1 MKKAPPIRL
10 LLVDDHFVVRMGLA
24 SLLNSQADM
33 KVVAEA
39 ANGPEAI
46 ALYAQHLPD
55 IVLMDLRLPGMS
67 GAECTAAI
75 CTRFPEARVIVLTT
89 FGGDENIYRALHA
102 GARAYLL
109 KDVRREDFLST
120 VRSVR
125 AGECRLPPEVAMRL
139 LRRDPAEELSSR
151 ETEVLGLVARGR
163 SNKEIA
169 DRLAISEST
178 VKNHMTNIL
187 AKLRVPD
194 RAGAVAAAM
203 RDGLV
208 TLD

>member
-1 MKKAPPIRL
+1 M
-10 LLVDDHFVVRMGLA
+10 HTA
-24 SLLNSQADM
+24 SA
-33 KVVAEA
+33 
-39 ANGPEAI
+39 
-46 ALYAQHLPD
+46 PD

-120 VRSVR
+120 VRSVH
-125 AGECRLPPEVAMRL
+125 AGECRLPPDVAVRL
-139 LRRDPAEELSSR
+139 LRRDPAEELSGR

-169 DRLAISEST
+169 DQLTISEST
-178 VKNHMTNIL
+178 VKNHMTSIL